1 MSPPTLQVPFEI
13 ECTVDVVV
21 AGATSISVIAAL
33 PEEGKAEAEARVR
46 ELLASHSDTAGKE
59 SVTMPYDCTTFWS
72 QRL

>member
-1 MSPPTLQVPFEI
+1 M
-13 ECTVDVVV
+13 
-21 AGATSISVIAAL
+21 ARATSISVIAAL

-59 SVTMPYDCTTFWS
+59 RVTMPYDCTTFWS